1 MLRPARRSDNSPLDE
16 GDLLDDLELHASG
29 RIVKVRFI
37 LLLLFVQE
45 KDLDIFVA
53 KLSDI
58 LRAPEKLTQ
67 MAHAARSVAK
77 PEATKKVADCV
88 LEIAR
93 G

>member
-1 MLRPARRSDNSPLDE
+1 MPSVLIPFPFAVDDHQTKNGEQLREA
-16 GDLLDDLELHASG
+16 GAAM
-29 RIVKVRFI
+29 V
-37 LLLLFVQE
+37 VQE

-77 PEATKKVADCV
+77 PEATKKVADRV